1 MCSIW
6 SSSATYGAAIT
17 LLFVQCQ
24 MPSGGRPRKSKPAE
38 AVSARATTAAP
49 RRAPVLDPIITM
61 DASGVIQSASDS
73 VEHLFGW
80 TPIELLGRNV
90 KELIPEPRRSNL
102 DRYLDRYRLTDK
114 PKSLHRVRR
123 FAAQHKDGTIFQI
136 ELSMSRAELPPHT
149 APFFIGIIRDV
160 TNEIDVGADTVEERS
175 RVQML
180 VTEQTRALAT
190 ANLRLQLV
198 DRMAAMGTLAAGL
211 GHDMNNVLLP
221 IRARL
226 DALEHAG
233 MGESAMAHIMAVRRS
248 VAYLQQLSDGLHF
261 LAMDPDGLATR
272 LRPEESTD
280 LAEWWKQV
288 GDLLRKAVPQN
299 VVVTASI
306 PRGMQAVTVAPQWLT
321 QAMLNLIVNAGEAIP
336 ARKRGGRVKVWATPS
351 ADGQTVNLG
360 VTDNG
365 SGMTPEIRRRAMDLF
380 FTTKPRS
387 MGTGLGLPLAR
398 KVADRAGGSLQIKS
412 KPNAGTTV
420 VLTLRTSSTLAVTK
434 AGTSR
439 TARISIRNPRVT
451 ALVSQ
456 VLIQSGLKTTR
467 GTPGVPGN
475 ADAWVT
481 DASAK
486 AMKSAAKWRKGHPNR
501 ALVLVGSPSKANAA
515 RWAALGAKSIP
526 PHADFEAIRHTIG
539 QALSQ

>member
-1 MCSIW
+1 MLGAMG
-6 SSSATYGAAIT
+6 SSVHMR
-17 LLFVQCQ
+17 LFVQCF
-24 MPSGGRPRKSKPAE
+24 MTSRGRPRKSKPVKA
-38 AVSARATTAAP
+38 AQARATPPAP

-61 DASGVIQSASDS
+61 DASGIIQSASDS

-80 TPIELLGRNV
+80 TPNELFGRNV
-90 KELIPEPRRSNL
+90 KELIPEPRRSDL

-114 PKSLHRVRR
+114 PKSLRRVRR
-123 FAAQHKDGTIFQI
+123 FAAQRKDGTIFQI

-160 TNEIDVGADTVEERS
+160 TNEIDVGVDTVAERS
-175 RVQML
+175 RVQTL

-198 DRMAAMGTLAAGL
+198 DRLAALGTLAAGL

-233 MGESAMAHIMAVRRS
+233 VGASALAHIMAVRRS

-261 LAMDPDGLATR
+261 LAMDPDGFGTR
-272 LRPEESTD
+272 RNTEESTD

-288 GDLLRKAVPQN
+288 GDLLRKAVPQGIT
-299 VVVTASI
+299 VTAAI
-306 PRGMQAVTVAPQWLT
+306 HRGLKPIQVAPQWLT

-336 ARKRGGRVKVWATPS
+336 PRKRGGRVKVWAKPS
-351 ADGQTVNLG
+351 ADGKTVSLG

-365 SGMTPEIRRRAMDLF
+365 VGMTQEIRRRAMDLF
-380 FTTKPRS
+380 FTTKPRR

-412 KPNAGTTV
+412 KPNEGTTV
-420 VLTLRTSSTLAVTK
+420 VLTFRTSRKAAVMDATTL
-434 AGTSR
+434 R
-439 TARISIRNPRVT
+439 TARVSLRDPRIT

-456 VLIQSGLKTTR
+456 VLIQAGLRIMR
-467 GTPGVPGN
+467 GTHGVPGD

-486 AMKSAAKWRKGHPNR
+486 AMKNAAKWRKGHPTR
-501 ALVLVGSPSKANAA
+501 ALILVGTPSKADAG
-515 RWAALGAKSIP
+515 RWAALGAKLMS
-526 PHADFEAIRHTIG
+526 PHADFEAIRHTVG
-539 QALSQ
+539 QALGE

>member
-1 MCSIW
+1 
-6 SSSATYGAAIT
+6 
-17 LLFVQCQ
+17 
-24 MPSGGRPRKSKPAE
+24 
-38 AVSARATTAAP
+38 
-49 RRAPVLDPIITM
+49 
-61 DASGVIQSASDS
+61 
-73 VEHLFGW
+73 
-80 TPIELLGRNV
+80 
-90 KELIPEPRRSNL
+90 
-102 DRYLDRYRLTDK
+102 
-114 PKSLHRVRR
+114 
-123 FAAQHKDGTIFQI
+123 
-136 ELSMSRAELPPHT
+136 
-149 APFFIGIIRDV
+149 
-160 TNEIDVGADTVEERS
+160 
-175 RVQML
+175 
-180 VTEQTRALAT
+180 
-190 ANLRLQLV
+190 
-198 DRMAAMGTLAAGL
+198 
-211 GHDMNNVLLP
+211 
-221 IRARL
+221 
-226 DALEHAG
+226 
-233 MGESAMAHIMAVRRS
+233 
-248 VAYLQQLSDGLHF
+248 
-261 LAMDPDGLATR
+261 
-272 LRPEESTD
+272 
-280 LAEWWKQV
+280 
-288 GDLLRKAVPQN
+288 
-299 VVVTASI
+299 
-306 PRGMQAVTVAPQWLT
+306 MQAVTVAPQWLT

-439 TARISIRNPRVT
+439 TARISIR
-451 ALVSQ
+451 
-456 VLIQSGLKTTR
+456 KTTR

-515 RWAALGAKSIP
+515 IWAALGAKSIP